1 MSRPFPTGNTLLLT
15 VHAAFR
21 AAVEE
26 CMAADAAQAAAREA
40 EAAAKLELE
49 ALRLKAVA
57 AEKEPE
63 AEDITD
69 PAHYSIQQE
78 KIQAAEDRRLAEAQ
92 RQKDAVKAQVEDLR
106 TRFEALL
113 AENAALP
120 PGEQLAEEE
129 LEIDPELRVILE
141 REAAEKVDEARR
153 ELAWESE
160 YKAVALRKL
169 KEAFLDDIAV
179 ERIELACFRT
189 PHTVASFRT
198 RKLTAEQRENIDA
211 VHTLI
216 AAEEANRKG
225 KDAGGAGGEAAKGG
239 AGRSGAADAGGAEGE
254 AGEERADQ
262 TAEELEAQVPLSS
275 LGAHGA
281 RSVQCSGE
289 PVGHGGG
296 ELARDQP
303 FLKINT

>member
-129 LEIDPELRVILE
+129 L
-141 REAAEKVDEARR
+141 
-153 ELAWESE
+153 
-160 YKAVALRKL
+160 
-169 KEAFLDDIAV
+169 
-179 ERIELACFRT
+179 
-189 PHTVASFRT
+189 
-198 RKLTAEQRENIDA
+198 
-211 VHTLI
+211 
-216 AAEEANRKG
+216 
-225 KDAGGAGGEAAKGG
+225 
-239 AGRSGAADAGGAEGE
+239 
-254 AGEERADQ
+254 
-262 TAEELEAQVPLSS
+262 
-275 LGAHGA
+275 
-281 RSVQCSGE
+281 
-289 PVGHGGG
+289 
-296 ELARDQP
+296 
-303 FLKINT
+303 